1 MTDSPPA
8 AGWSLGPLDVLSAL
22 RSLTMAMH
30 YPRRVSKVKRAR
42 MFGFRA
48 RMKTKAGRKMI
59 NRKRAMGRRVTP
71 EM

>member
-1 MTDSPPA
+1 
-8 AGWSLGPLDVLSAL
+8 
-22 RSLTMAMH
+22 MAMH
-30 YPRRVSKVKRAR
+30 YPRRVSKIKRAR

-59 NRKRAMGRRVTP
+59 NRKRALGRRITP